1 MNRSDKN
8 PERPPRPTRETLAL
22 RRRYTAAFYMDN
34 KGMMALAAAMA
45 LMLSL
50 FNLAM
55 SYLLKVL
62 LDISSGGTLAQLM
75 QVLWWCLAALVFFV
89 ITSAIQREVLPRF
102 LQRAMTQ
109 YRQTAFEDITRKSI
123 RSFASESA
131 GTYISALT
139 NDAASVQTNY
149 LARQFSLMIH
159 AASFIGALAM
169 MLYFSPILTGAALLM
184 SLVPVAVSIA
194 FGKRLAAAEKAV
206 SDKNEGFVRQTK
218 DVLSGFSVIK
228 SFKAEK
234 EIIGLFCR
242 SNREL
247 EKCVRERRM
256 SEDLIRLFSNA
267 AGLIAQMGVFL
278 VGAWL
283 AVSGRGVTPGVVLIF
298 VQLMNFVI
306 APISEV
312 PVILANR
319 KAALSLIDKLADA
332 LGKNVRTHGKPV
344 PTQLKA
350 GIEIE
355 NLGFGFEGGVLVL
368 DKLSQRFESGKSYA
382 LVGASGSGKS
392 TLLSLLMG
400 ASDEYTGSIRF
411 DDQELRDIDA
421 DSLFDLVSLVQQ
433 DVFVFDSTIKE
444 NITLFKAFDKERV
457 DRAIR
462 LSGLSDFIARR
473 GQDARCGE
481 NGSELS
487 GGERQRV
494 SIARCLLRQTPLLL
508 VDEATAALDAVT
520 AFEVTNAI
528 LDITGLTRIIVTH
541 HLDEKLLRRYDGIV
555 ALANGAVCER
565 GTFDELTDRRGY
577 FYALYTLS
585 GAARP

>member
-1 MNRSDKN
+1 MKRSDKK
-8 PERPPRPTRETLAL
+8 PERPPKHPRETLAL
-22 RRRYTAAFYMDN
+22 RRRYTSAFYRDN

-55 SYLLKVL
+55 SFLLKVL
-62 LDISSGGTLAQLM
+62 LDISSGGTLAQLI
-75 QVLWWCLAALVFFV
+75 QVLWWCLAALVFF
-89 ITSAIQREVLPRF
+89 ITSSAIQREALPRF

-149 LARQFSLMIH
+149 LARQFSLLIH
-159 AASFIGALAM
+159 AANFLGALAM
-169 MLYFSPILTGAALLM
+169 MLYFSPILTVAALLM

-218 DVLSGFSVIK
+218 DILSGFSVIK

-312 PVILANR
+312 PVLLANR

-332 LGKNVRTHGKPV
+332 LGRNVRTQGKPV
-344 PTQLKA
+344 PTQLKT

-355 NLGFGFEGGVLVL
+355 NLSFGFEEVVPVLH
-368 DKLSQRFESGKSYA
+368 KLSQRFETGKSYA

-400 ASDEYTGSIRF
+400 ASDAYLGSIRF

-433 DVFVFDSTIKE
+433 DVFVFDSTINE

-508 VDEATAALDAVT
+508 VDEATAALDAAT

-528 LDITGLTRIIVTH
+528 LDITGLTRVIVTH
-541 HLDEKLLRRYDGIV
+541 HLDEKLLRRYDEIA

-565 GTFDELTDRRGY
+565 GTFDELIARRGY
-577 FYALYTLS
+577 FYALYTLN

>member
-1 MNRSDKN
+1 MMKRSDKK
-8 PERPPRPTRETLAL
+8 PERPPKHPRETLAL
-22 RRRYTAAFYMDN
+22 RRRYTSAFYRDN

-55 SYLLKVL
+55 SFLLKVL
-62 LDISSGGTLAQLM
+62 LDISSGGTLAQLI
-75 QVLWWCLAALVFFV
+75 QVLWWCLAALVFF
-89 ITSAIQREVLPRF
+89 ITSSAIQREALPRF

-149 LARQFSLMIH
+149 LARQFSLLIH
-159 AASFIGALAM
+159 AANFLGALAM

-218 DVLSGFSVIK
+218 DILSGFSVIK

-256 SEDLIRLFSNA
+256 TEDLIRLFSNA

-312 PVILANR
+312 PVLLANR

-332 LGKNVRTHGKPV
+332 LGRNVRTQGKPV
-344 PTQLKA
+344 PTQLKT

-355 NLGFGFEGGVLVL
+355 NLSFGFEDGVPVL
-368 DKLSQRFESGKSYA
+368 HKLSQGDFDFVTDNGPARLRVRTDYPHDGLVEITLGKGDYDLMLLLPGWCRHYSLTRDGQKLEAPCLGGYLQINGPFDETNVSLNMEMPPQRVYA
-382 LVGASGSGKS
+382 HEAVREEIGKVALQRGPVVYCLEGKDNGSQ
-392 TLLSLLMG
+392 LHQLILPRD
-400 ASDEYTGSIRF
+400 AAI
-411 DDQELRDIDA
+411 ELRKDPEMPGGHC
-421 DSLFDLVSLVQQ
+421 L
-433 DVFVFDSTIKE
+433 
-444 NITLFKAFDKERV
+444 
-457 DRAIR
+457 RAK
-462 LSGLSDFIARR
+462 GW
-473 GQDARCGE
+473 
-481 NGSELS
+481 
-487 GGERQRV
+487 RQRPV
-494 SIARCLLRQTPLLL
+494 S
-508 VDEATAALDAVT
+508 D
-520 AFEVTNAI
+520 
-528 LDITGLTRIIVTH
+528 
-541 HLDEKLLRRYDGIV
+541 
-555 ALANGAVCER
+555 
-565 GTFDELTDRRGY
+565 
-577 FYALYTLS
+577 ALYTDTPGTKEPAELVFIPYYAWANR
-585 GAARP
+585 GENEMEVWVREG